1 MAATPQAANHY
12 NGSMP
17 RERSR
22 KQVSLKVFDN
32 EPTARMAEQR
42 LRLEGVP
49 CLVRSLRGGPGL
61 WGSAFNLPHD
71 LLVYE
76 GDEMI
81 ALEILEFVPEEIL
94 ERERQGQKPS
104 PLMPQWMVT
113 VTIIAVVAF
122 VVLAVV
128 VANRAVR

>member
-1 MAATPQAANHY
+1 
-12 NGSMP
+12 
-17 RERSR
+17 
-22 KQVSLKVFDN
+22 
-32 EPTARMAEQR
+32 MAEQR

-128 VANRAVR
+128 VANRRAKTNLRVGQIHAKNTPGTGARDHL